1 MASRSPPWPP
11 SQVIDYDR
19 ICVMNAGTV
28 AEYDSPHALL
38 QSKDGLFAAL
48 VDATGAES
56 AAELRERAAAHQA
69 VEPLRF

>member
-1 MASRSPPWPP
+1 
-11 SQVIDYDR
+11 
-19 ICVMNAGTV
+19 MNAGTV